1 VTADQADLERPPRA
15 AAPSSG
21 AIIGNA
27 HELLD
32 HGLTELRQVVLDIAE
47 AGLRAA
53 HPGRA
58 VERLV
63 RYDGRLLQ
71 AGGRTFDL
79 AAASSIVVLGAGK
92 ASVAIA
98 AAVEQMLGDAI
109 TQGLIVTPH
118 ASSHALRRI
127 EVITADHPVPSTASW
142 EAGRRLADIAAGLG
156 PGVLLITAF
165 TGGSSALACLP
176 PDGVTFAAKQRLHRL
191 LLDSGASIAE
201 INTVRKHVSAIKG
214 GRLAALA
221 AGTTILNLTVSD
233 VVGDH
238 VDLLCDPA
246 VQDTTTSSGAI
257 TVLKRLG
264 LWREVP
270 AEAREHLHGGASE
283 SPSLSGRD
291 ISTIVLLTGA
301 DVLPQMANQA
311 SALGWRPVLLGS
323 QLDGEAASLGG
334 FLGTLAAES
343 SAHARPFSP
352 GTVLIAA
359 GGEATVTLRH
369 PGADGHGQGGPN
381 QEMALAFARSSGRNH
396 AAVAG
401 IFLDSDGSDG
411 GTPAAGGCVDS
422 TTAPRAVDQSLFLDD
437 VIARH
442 DATAALSGLGDLVTT
457 GPTGTNVSDIWVM
470 AIGAADG
477 RTGTP
482 G

>member
-1 VTADQADLERPPRA
+1 VTAGQADLEGPPRA
-15 AAPSSG
+15 APALSE
-21 AIIGNA
+21 AIIGNS
-27 HELLD
+27 HELVD
-32 HGLTELRQVVLDIAE
+32 HGLTELRQVVLDVAE

-53 HPGRA
+53 NPGHA

-63 RYDGRLLQ
+63 RYDGRLLH
-71 AGGRTFDL
+71 AAERGFDL
-79 AAASSIVVLGAGK
+79 AAARSVVVLGAGK

-98 AAVEQMLGDAI
+98 AAVEEMLGDAI
-109 TQGLIVTPH
+109 TGGLIVTRHGSRHP
-118 ASSHALRRI
+118 LRRI

-142 EAGRRLADIAAGLG
+142 EAGRRLAEIASGLG
-156 PGVLLITAF
+156 PGVLLITVF

-176 PDGVTFAAKQRLHRL
+176 PDGVTFAAKQRLHTWL
-191 LLDSGASIAE
+191 LGSGASIAD
-201 INTVRKHVSAIKG
+201 INAVRKHVSAIKG

-221 AGTTILNLTVSD
+221 AGATILNLTVSD

-246 VQDTTTSSGAI
+246 VQDTTTSAGAI
-257 TVLKRLG
+257 TVLERLG
-264 LWREVP
+264 LWAEMP
-270 AEAREHLHGGASE
+270 AEVRDHLQGEASE

-291 ISTIVLLTGA
+291 ITTSVLLTGA
-301 DVLPQMANQA
+301 DILPRMAQEA
-311 SALGWRPVLLGS
+311 SALGWRPALLGS
-323 QLDGEAASLGG
+323 RLDGEAASLGG

-343 SAHARPFSP
+343 SEFGTPFSP

-369 PGADGHGQGGPN
+369 PGAGGHGRGGPN
-381 QEMALAFARSSGRNH
+381 QEMALAFARSAGRGD

-401 IFLDSDGSDG
+401 VFLDSDGSDG
-411 GTPAAGGCVDS
+411 GTAAAGGCVDS
-422 TTAPRAVDQSLFLDD
+422 TTARRAAGHSMYLDD

-442 DATAALSGLGDLVTT
+442 DATAALSDLGDLVRT

-470 AIGAADG
+470 AIAAADG
-477 RTGTP
+477 RAGAP